1 MRGQMVEY
9 LVLNKL
15 LDPFQSRFKANH
27 STTTALHKGHKVK
40 CGSVLTLLEFS
51 KAFDSID
58 HGLLLI

>member
-15 LDPFQSRFKANH
+15 LDPFQSRIKANH
-27 STTTALHKGHKVK
+27 STTTALHKVK